1 MPAFFV
7 GVKNIGFADQGFRLA
22 TPKINMRVLL
32 NPFKSLCFKSLAHFL
47 FGILKHV
54 PWAHWHPCH
63 FSNESLRSTHFFSTA
78 KKSRQKRP
86 LEGNAL
92 HPVIL

>member
-32 NPFKSLCFKSLAHFL
+32 NLC
-47 FGILKHV
+47 
-54 PWAHWHPCH
+54 
-63 FSNESLRSTHFFSTA
+63 
-78 KKSRQKRP
+78 
-86 LEGNAL
+86 AL
-92 HPVIL
+92 NLWRTFYLVF